1 MSSAPVNPGPASL
14 GHDPDPARAWA
25 SIRARLAHEFGQRT
39 FDSWLRP
46 LSFAGLDHTAAGATV
61 RLTLPSRFM
70 TDWVRGHFAERLHQA
85 WAAALPGVAAVRI
98 DHAGAPAEAAA
109 EPEAPEA
116 LVGPPAATPDPA
128 PGGIVLEQRYRFET
142 FVVGK
147 PNELAFNAAQTMAAP
162 GTAGFNPLFLHGPTG
177 LGKTHLMHAIGH
189 ATREANPNA
198 RIAYMSAEKFM
209 VEFLAAMRARDTISF
224 KQRLRSCD
232 LLMVD
237 DVQFIAGKESTQEE
251 FFHTMNEVIGA
262 GKRLVITADRSPQ
275 NLEGIESRILSR
287 LSWGLVADINPAD
300 YELRLNIL
308 TAKLQAQP
316 HAHVPA
322 EVLDFL
328 ARNIVAN
335 VRELEGALNRVTAYA
350 NLTGR
355 AVTLEF
361 TREVLAD
368 LLRAHGRKLTIDD
381 IQRRVADHFMLKR
394 DDLLGE
400 RRSRDVARPR
410 QVAMFL
416 AKELTQR
423 SLPEIGRRFGG
434 RDHTTVMHAV
444 KKIKELRVTD
454 QELDRDI
461 QLIQRKLD
469 G

>member
-1 MSSAPVNPGPASL
+1 
-14 GHDPDPARAWA
+14 
-25 SIRARLAHEFGQRT
+25 
-39 FDSWLRP
+39 
-46 LSFAGLDHTAAGATV
+46 
-61 RLTLPSRFM
+61 
-70 TDWVRGHFAERLHQA
+70 
-85 WAAALPGVAAVRI
+85 
-98 DHAGAPAEAAA
+98 
-109 EPEAPEA
+109 
-116 LVGPPAATPDPA
+116 
-128 PGGIVLEQRYRFET
+128 
-142 FVVGK
+142 
-147 PNELAFNAAQTMAAP
+147 
-162 GTAGFNPLFLHGPTG
+162 
-177 LGKTHLMHAIGH
+177 
-189 ATREANPNA
+189 
-198 RIAYMSAEKFM
+198 
-209 VEFLAAMRARDTISF
+209 
-224 KQRLRSCD
+224 
-232 LLMVD
+232 
-237 DVQFIAGKESTQEE
+237 
-251 FFHTMNEVIGA
+251 MNEVIGA

-316 HAHVPA
+316 HAHVPG